1 MDFFDVVAAEHR
13 GTQIPGNT
21 TIWMIAFGATDSNDA
36 FAVSF
41 MAPCSTAFA
50 CFSSAAQVQEKKCL
64 SRRDGKQFV
73 EHFVFVL
80 GWTSRHHYG
89 ATVGNRCEGKE
100 HVVCMFDS
108 IECCLGG
115 IDVSPFTS
123 IRRNIHNGV
132 LAVIAGCLIFFLLAA
147 AEGKF
152 NFVSYQWELWHN
164 IWAMFWLL
172 RISNVFVGE
181 LISLGDFLY
190 TAEIRYCLTCNS
202 NSMEFPAYIQGAY
215 LHAAEL

>member
-1 MDFFDVVAAEHR
+1 MDNILQHTSSTFILFSSVFQTEMDFFDVVAAEHR

-80 GWTSRHHYG
+80 G
-89 ATVGNRCEGKE
+89 
-100 HVVCMFDS
+100 
-108 IECCLGG
+108 
-115 IDVSPFTS
+115 
-123 IRRNIHNGV
+123 
-132 LAVIAGCLIFFLLAA
+132 
-147 AEGKF
+147 
-152 NFVSYQWELWHN
+152 
-164 IWAMFWLL
+164 
-172 RISNVFVGE
+172 
-181 LISLGDFLY
+181 
-190 TAEIRYCLTCNS
+190 
-202 NSMEFPAYIQGAY
+202 
-215 LHAAEL
+215 

>member
-50 CFSSAAQVQEKKCL
+50 FFSSAAHVQEKKCL

-132 LAVIAGCLIFFLLAA
+132 LAVIAGCLIFFC
-147 AEGKF
+147 
-152 NFVSYQWELWHN
+152 
-164 IWAMFWLL
+164 WLL
-172 RISNVFVGE
+172 PKENSILYHINGSCDTTFEQCSGYYVF
-181 LISLGDFLY
+181 LMSLLV
-190 TAEIRYCLTCNS
+190 N
-202 NSMEFPAYIQGAY
+202 
-215 LHAAEL
+215 